1 MSPPLLGL
9 GLVRKLVVSGLS
21 HQTHLQRER
30 ERDELNVRTTLPA
43 APALKTVKPET
54 QKRAGNDISVCN
66 KQGSGGEKAVMH
78 SCKCVKDERR

>member
-54 QKRAGNDISVCN
+54 QKRQEVTYPSVIN
-66 KQGSGGEKAVMH
+66 RARAEK
-78 SCKCVKDERR
+78 RQ